1 MKTGKVFHVSA
12 KYNRQKKQMKTLLL
26 VRHAKSD
33 WPGDV
38 QDFDRPLTDLGMIN
52 APKMAHLLKEKSIDI
67 DTFISSPAKRALHT
81 CELFSE
87 VYQKSYSTDA
97 SLYNPRERHFEN
109 LIFGLDHSINSVAL
123 FSHNNGISNFAN
135 SLTDE
140 IVNLP
145 TCGVVGYQIDCDDW
159 SDFATAKKTFLYFYS
174 PKNFSK

>member
-1 MKTGKVFHVSA
+1 
-12 KYNRQKKQMKTLLL
+12 MKTLLL

-33 WPGDV
+33 WPVDV
-38 QDFDRPLTDLGMIN
+38 EDFDRPLNEVGLIN

-87 VYQKSYSTDA
+87 VFNRSYSTDA
-97 SLYNPRERHFEN
+97 TLYNPRETNFEN
-109 LIFGLDHSINSVAL
+109 LIYGLDNSIHSVAL

-145 TCGVVGYQIDCDDW
+145 TSGVVGYQIDCDNW
-159 SDFATAKKTFLYFYS
+159 SDFAMAKKEFLYFYS
-174 PKNFSK
+174 PKNFGK

>member
-1 MKTGKVFHVSA
+1 
-12 KYNRQKKQMKTLLL
+12 MKTLLL

-33 WPGDV
+33 WPVDV
-38 QDFDRPLTDLGMIN
+38 EDFDRPLNEVGLIN

-87 VYQKSYSTDA
+87 VFNKSYSTDA
-97 SLYNPRERHFEN
+97 TLYNPRETNFEN
-109 LIFGLDHSINSVAL
+109 LIYGLSNEVNSVAL

-145 TCGVVGYQIDCDDW
+145 TSGVVGYRIDCDNW
-159 SDFATAKKTFLYFYS
+159 SDFATAKKEFLYFYS
-174 PKNFSK
+174 PKNFGK